1 MSGGVQQRG
10 EPTAV
15 LLLHQEVQRQ
25 HEGRSILSVQQ
36 GGVLQVG
43 TGYDKEKKHRLRDLS
58 QLCCQKTSSL
68 LYKIFCFMSMKTP
81 RRGYL
86 NRWGSTFILF
96 ILVKINI
103 YSILLQ
109 VKELLFL
116 LSIEE
121 NKVKHKT
128 EISGSSADC
137 GHSGGS
143 KSL

>member
-1 MSGGVQQRG
+1 
-10 EPTAV
+10 
-15 LLLHQEVQRQ
+15 
-25 HEGRSILSVQQ
+25 
-36 GGVLQVG
+36 
-43 TGYDKEKKHRLRDLS
+43 
-58 QLCCQKTSSL
+58 
-68 LYKIFCFMSMKTP
+68 MSMKTP
-81 RRGYL
+81 QRGYL